1 MQIAKVAFFLFAAI
15 GVAANPVD
23 VDGSGIDAGVSGGE
37 DMNTLITYTGKCT
50 RGRNYKED
58 TCKFK
63 GQKGKTTIVRCPRFA
78 NQRVSFDTQYTGAIN
93 GPKKNIG
100 QSKNFNATTA

>member
-23 VDGSGIDAGVSGGE
+23 VDGSGIDAGVSGG
-37 DMNTLITYTGKCT
+37 
-50 RGRNYKED
+50 GRNYKED

-78 NQRVSFDTQYTGAIN
+78 NQRLQADYQVQL
-93 GPKKNIG
+93 
-100 QSKNFNATTA
+100 

>member
-1 MQIAKVAFFLFAAI
+1 MQITKVALFLFAAI
-15 GVAANPVD
+15 GVAANPVN
-23 VDGSGIDAGVSGGE
+23 VDGSGIDVGVSGGE
-37 DMNTLITYTGKCT
+37 DMNTFITYTGVSRRSHPTQSFIPKCS

-78 NQRVSFDTQYTGAIN
+78 NQR
-93 GPKKNIG
+93 
-100 QSKNFNATTA
+100 

>member
-1 MQIAKVAFFLFAAI
+1 MQIAKVALFLFAAI

-23 VDGSGIDAGVSGGE
+23 VDGSGIDAGVSSGE
-37 DMNTLITYTGKCT
+37 DMNTFITYTGKCS

-78 NQRVSFDTQYTGAIN
+78 NQRCPRN
-93 GPKKNIG
+93 G
-100 QSKNFNATTA
+100 SKCTWDSYKRTTKCNYK

>member
-23 VDGSGIDAGVSGGE
+23 VDGSGIDAGLSGGE
-37 DMNTLITYTGKCT
+37 DMNTFITYTGKCT

-78 NQRVSFDTQYTGAIN
+78 NQRPSLEPSN
-93 GPKKNIG
+93 
-100 QSKNFNATTA
+100 

>member
-63 GQKGKTTIVRCPRFA
+63 GQKGRTTIVRCPRFA
-78 NQRVSFDTQYTGAIN
+78 NQRCPRN
-93 GPKKNIG
+93 G
-100 QSKNFNATTA
+100 SKCTWDSYKRTTKCNYK

>member
-37 DMNTLITYTGKCT
+37 GMNTLITYTGKCT

-78 NQRVSFDTQYTGAIN
+78 NQRCPRN
-93 GPKKNIG
+93 G
-100 QSKNFNATTA
+100 SKCTWDSYKRTTKCNYK